1 MIAVTGVTG
10 KLGRV
15 VLDDLLARGADVVGV
30 ARTPEKLSGV
40 DVDVRQGDYEDPA
53 SLEKAFAGADTVLIV
68 SSPDVTPGVRP
79 RQHGNAISAAKA
91 AGVGR
96 IVYTSAISADT
107 GPGFL
112 ADHATTEGLLR
123 ESGVPF
129 TVLRNSFYT
138 DIFVNPAV
146 IEAATSTGRIAAAT
160 GGKPLNTAT
169 IADFGAAAAQALVGD
184 GHANRVYELRGPLWT
199 YDELAAAITEATGTT
214 VVHEEIPLTNED
226 FIGALVSSGFF
237 AEPGDDLATLLG
249 RPATGIREVIDTARG
264 SAS

>member
-1 MIAVTGVTG
+1 MIAVTGVSG

-15 VLDDLLARGADVVGV
+15 VLEELLTRVTGDSLIAV
-30 ARTPEKLSGV
+30 ARRPETISAYRTSR

-53 SLEKAFAGADTVLIV
+53 SLEKAFASADTVLIV
-68 SSPDVTPGVRP
+68 SSPDVTPGTRP
-79 RQHGNAISAAKA
+79 RQHGNAIAAATA

-129 TVLRNSFYT
+129 TVLRNSFYS
-138 DIFVNPAV
+138 DIFVNPEV
-146 IEAATSTGRIAAAT
+146 ISAARDAGEIAATTN
-160 GGKPLNTAT
+160 GKALNTAT
-169 IADFGAAAAQALVGD
+169 IRDFGIAAAEVLVGK
-184 GHANRVYELRGPLWT
+184 GHEGAVYELRGPLWT
-199 YDELAAAITEATGTT
+199 YDELAAAIG
-214 VVHEEIPLTNED
+214 VVHREVPLADED
-226 FIGALVSSGFF
+226 FIGALVGSGFF
-237 AEPGDDLATLLG
+237 SEPGDDLATLLG
-249 RPATGIREVIDTARG
+249 RPAETVIDIVRR